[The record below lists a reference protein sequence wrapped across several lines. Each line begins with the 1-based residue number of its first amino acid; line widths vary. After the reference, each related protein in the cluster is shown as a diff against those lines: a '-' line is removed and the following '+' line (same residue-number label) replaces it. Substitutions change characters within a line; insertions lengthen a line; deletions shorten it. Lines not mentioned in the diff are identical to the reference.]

1 MAFRAIHSRP
11 MQPKDVGVCAQ
22 VIASH
27 PVLTL
32 RYGDAIRH
40 LAPSWRRLLGSEAF
54 ICDVFEDQQES
65 GPVVLG
71 AGISVFVTDDFMRA
85 LKTPP
90 SFWIGRE
97 LTIQLARGDSPVLS
111 DKEVRT
117 ANTSDGLNVAV
128 WQTGVLPEHLI
139 GAEVGGS
146 IMTAFVES
154 HRGYRLK
161 EIVTQAEC
169 VDHIEALR
177 NSGGLFWNPAGYGKF
192 PAAAPEKLLAEPH
205 VVGMSR
211 DLAADSFG
219 AWVALMFIYQPP
231 RFGFSPSEERLILSA
246 QGWGTDEELAGR
258 LGLSLATIKKTWRA
272 IYERVHWCA
281 PDLAFGSAPADGSA
295 PERGKEKKR
304 RLLAYLRE
312 HPEELRPV
320 LRRLLQQRVLSTRSA
335 APVRSNAN
343 GGR

>member
-1 MAFRAIHSRP
+1 MAFRAIRCRP
-11 MQPKDVGVCAQ
+11 MQPKDVRLCAK

-27 PVLTL
+27 PILAL

-40 LAPSWRRLLGSEAF
+40 LAPSWLRLLGSEAF
-54 ICDVFEDQQES
+54 ICDVFEDHQPS

-71 AGISVFVTDDFMRA
+71 AGMSVFVTDDFMRA
-85 LKTPP
+85 LKAPP

-97 LTIQLARGDSPVLS
+97 LAIRVARGDSPLLS
-111 DKEVRT
+111 DKELRT
-117 ANTSDGLNVAV
+117 ANSSDGLNVAV
-128 WQTGVLPEHLI
+128 WQTGVSPQHLI
-139 GAEVGGS
+139 GGEVGGS

-154 HRGYRLK
+154 HRGFRLK

-177 NSGGLFWNPAGYGKF
+177 NSGGLFWNSRGYGEIPAG
-192 PAAAPEKLLAEPH
+192 APEKILAEPH

-211 DLAADSFG
+211 DLASNSVG
-219 AWVALMFIYQPP
+219 AWIALMFIYQPP

-246 QGWGTDEELAGR
+246 QGWGTDEELAR
-258 LGLSLATIKKTWRA
+258 KLGLSLATVKKTWRG
-272 IYERVHWCA
+272 IYERVHSCA
-281 PDLAFGSAPADGSA
+281 PDLAFGSTPTGESP

-335 APVRSNAN
+335 SPVQSKAN
-343 GGR
+343 PGS